1 VVLAGKGDHP
11 TIMRNIY
18 LLSILLIIAGAGC
31 GSPPVVAHP
40 SPLVRHAATNGEQ
53 AAIDAI
59 KANPKIPA
67 DRKALIVGQITR
79 DQQMMQIR
87 QNGN

>member
-1 VVLAGKGDHP
+1 VA
-11 TIMRNIY
+11 
-18 LLSILLIIAGAGC
+18 
-31 GSPPVVAHP
+31 AHP
-40 SPLVRHAATNGEQ
+40 SPLVRHAATSGEQ